1 MSAKKKKVRL
11 FRKKDI
17 PLYIMALPTILW
29 LIMFCYL
36 PMSGLVLAFEK
47 YNVKDGIFGSQF
59 VGLKNFE
66 YLFTTTD
73 AFIITRNTV
82 LYNVVFIALNL
93 LLSVLIALL
102 LNEIRSKRVGKTYQ
116 TIYMMPYFLSWAVVS
131 ILLTA
136 FLDYNNGFVN
146 KILQLMGE
154 SGKTDWY
161 KVKKIWPFLLVFIN
175 AWKNVG
181 YQAVLFIAVISG
193 IPNDYYEAAVLDGA
207 TRLQQAL
214 YITIPHLRMIIAI
227 TLIMSV
233 GNIFR
238 GDFGLFYTVT
248 KNTGALYSVTDVI
261 DTYIYRGLTNSGNVG
276 MTAAAGLYQSVV
288 GFVAIM
294 VANRVVTKV
303 DPDSAMF

>member
-1 MSAKKKKVRL
+1 MSAKKKKARL
-11 FRKKDI
+11 LRKKDM
-17 PLYIMALPTILW
+17 PLYIMALPTIVW

-82 LYNVVFIALNL
+82 LYNLAFIALNL

-102 LNEIRSKRVGKTYQ
+102 LNEIRSKRAGKIFQ
-116 TIYMMPYFLSWAVVS
+116 TTYMMPYFLSWAVVS

-136 FLDYNNGFVN
+136 FLDYNNGFIN
-146 KILQLMGE
+146 QILEWMGK

-161 KVKKIWPFLLVFIN
+161 KVKKIWPALLIFIN

-207 TRLQQAL
+207 NRFQQAL
-214 YITIPHLRMIIAI
+214 YITLPQLRMIIAI

-248 KNTGALYSVTDVI
+248 KNTGTLYPVTDVI

-276 MTAAAGLYQSVV
+276 MSAAAGLYQSVV
-288 GFVAIM
+288 GFVAIL
-294 VANRVVTKV
+294 VANKVVTKV

>member
-1 MSAKKKKVRL
+1 
-11 FRKKDI
+11 
-17 PLYIMALPTILW
+17 MALPTILW

-116 TIYMMPYFLSWAVVS
+116 TIYTMPYFLSWAVVS